1 MADFS
6 SFVSVEIDEAGRP
19 LYLESTVEGDNIA
32 SNLFPYNVNHAA
44 SAFPTADAH
53 LAALTVSSSELSTA
67 IDNGVAY
74 NDAPLVASAVQLSA
88 AITANDGDIANMV
101 VSASELSAA
110 IDGISV
116 GSYDDSLLQAASG
129 NWNNTSSVVDSA
141 SGNWNNVFSDV
152 DSTSAT
158 WDLAKNRQDTSAN
171 PVWNLTKEQVTTS
184 ANPVWNLAKELV
196 DASANSVWNLAKD
209 RQDTSANSVWN
220 LAKEQINASANP
232 VWNLAKE
239 LVDVAVT
246 DIDTNETAIANMVVS
261 ATDLSA
267 AIDASAAVLA
277 QVLSISDT
285 SFLGGATPTLAN
297 NLVGGGNEIQNVS
310 HDQLCTHTNLIQK
323 ASGATFEISS
333 VGDTVAKGLLKMSAG
348 DNKDGE
354 IRLLCGEFRV
364 NQSNGTGIGGDF
376 TTSNFSL
383 SAANWSQAYAHSTD
397 GSTTHPSGTASGIL
411 VGPGSSITISG
422 AEGESVLGFTGN
434 YGHLAAVKSEAK
446 GKWLPDIWLL
456 EDVHTGRI
464 IPNSAIS
471 REIYLNGMTL
481 TETEEINAD
490 TMITTADLS
499 AGPSATVKFDATNI
513 TVGTCPIPPP
523 WAYSQV
529 NVQNGVNT
537 SDPFYHAS
545 GCTQGVDESN
555 VNHINWIN
563 ADCYFSISAT
573 GTYEF
578 EFVGTLIATTAACD
592 VALTMQKTTG
602 LGLTETP
609 KSILDT
615 YLAIANK
622 PWPIAMKYTG
632 DVTAGEF
639 FTLKIDGS
647 NNIRQGRGSSFNCR
661 RLA

>member
-110 IDGISV
+110 VDGISV

-129 NWNNTSSVVDSA
+129 NWDNTSSVVDSA

-152 DSTSAT
+152 DSTSGT
-158 WDLAKNRQDTSAN
+158 WDLAVVN
-171 PVWNLTKEQVTTS
+171 V
-184 ANPVWNLAKELV
+184 
-196 DASANSVWNLAKD
+196 
-209 RQDTSANSVWN
+209 
-220 LAKEQINASANP
+220 
-232 VWNLAKE
+232 
-239 LVDVAVT
+239 
-246 DIDTNETAIANMVVS
+246 ANMVVS

-285 SFLGGATPTLAN
+285 SFLGGDTPTLAN
-297 NLVGGGNEIQNVS
+297 HMDANNLDISAIKRLFGKEGQDITLS
-310 HDQLCTHTNLIQK
+310 
-323 ASGATFEISS
+323 SGRTIFLKPTKSSS
-333 VGDTVAKGLLKMSAG
+333 VNGNIDMSC
-348 DNKDGE
+348 NNFV
-354 IRLLCGEFRV
+354 IRQEV
-364 NQSNGTGIGGDF
+364 GTF
-376 TTSNFSL
+376 NTNSFLT

-422 AEGESVLGFTGN
+422 AEGESVLGFVGN

-464 IPNSAIS
+464 IPNPDIS
-471 REIYLNGMTL
+471 REIFLNGVKL
-481 TETEEINAD
+481 TETDEVNTI
-490 TMITTADLS
+490 TMITTGDLS
-499 AGPSATVKFDATNI
+499 AGPSAAVKFDATNI

-537 SDPFYHAS
+537 ADPFYHAS

-615 YLAIANK
+615 YLAVANK

-647 NNIRQGRGSSFNCR
+647 NTIRQGRGSSFNCR